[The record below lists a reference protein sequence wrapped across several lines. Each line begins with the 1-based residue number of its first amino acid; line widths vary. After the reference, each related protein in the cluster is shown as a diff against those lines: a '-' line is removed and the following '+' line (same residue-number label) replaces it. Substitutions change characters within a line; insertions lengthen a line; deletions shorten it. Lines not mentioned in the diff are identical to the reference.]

1 MKSAFLVPF
10 FGDLPA
16 YFSFWA
22 KSCETNHENF
32 HWFVYNDRTASAYS
46 LNEAVTM
53 IPYQFDEMIADF
65 KKMLSLKISG
75 YRLRNVCDYR
85 IMFYFLRR
93 DREPLDDF
101 DFIGYTDMDMIYG
114 RLSDFLPSDMS
125 RYAMISADDGKPCG
139 PFTLIS
145 RSAVQSLSGFDKLKL
160 IIQNQVHVSFNE
172 AEDLMNFVSGGNPVF
187 CHTDP
192 LQPARTPG
200 FNFRKTFSVWD
211 KGRVKV
217 WDNRGNEKE
226 GGFYH
231 FSRYKNKHGFRVK
244 ADALDRE
251 QWAVYRYGIT
261 DIRSKWMSYL
271 LKLSLVI

>member
-1 MKSAFLVPF
+1 MKNAFLVPF
-10 FGDLPA
+10 FGELPP

-22 KSCETNHENF
+22 KSCEINHENF
-32 HWFVYNDRTASAYS
+32 HWFVYNDRIVSAYS

-65 KKMLSLKISG
+65 KKILNMEISG
-75 YRLRNVCDYR
+75 YHLRNVCDYR
-85 IMFYFLRR
+85 IVFYFLRR

-101 DFIGYTDMDMIYG
+101 AFIGYTDMDMIYG
-114 RLSDFLPSDMS
+114 RLNDFLPPDMY
-125 RYAMISADDGKPCG
+125 RYAMISADDDSPCG
-139 PFTLIS
+139 PFTLIRCS
-145 RSAVQSLSGFDKLKL
+145 SVKSLTGCDRLKSVIESQEHQSLNEDKY
-160 IIQNQVHVSFNE
+160 
-172 AEDLMNFVSGGNPVF
+172 LMDFVSGGNPVF
-187 CHTDP
+187 CRTEP

-211 KGRVKV
+211 KGRIRV

-231 FSRYKNKHGFRVK
+231 FSRYKNKRSFRVK
-244 ADALDRE
+244 ADALGSE

-261 DIRSKWMSYL
+261 DIRSKWKSYL